1 MGWAEE
7 TFKAAQSPFGW
18 LSSAERLAA
27 AAETILAQEEA
38 EAPAYFSALEA
49 AQREAVEKSYSSEDK
64 TGVAEVRHEP
74 PNYLPAQLLYA
85 FALEN
90 VFKGMMVAN
99 DPTLANET
107 RLNSELK
114 SHELDILAAKA
125 GFALSTEE
133 QLLLRTLSEIAIWA
147 GRYPV
152 ASKLVDHTSPPMSDP
167 HDLLNF
173 GRQHPTLRS
182 VFQRAKE
189 ALVSKI
195 PHETARYGVVVAL
208 PSEPQ

>member
-18 LSSAERLAA
+18 LSSAECLQA
-27 AAETILAQEEA
+27 AAEIILEHEEA
-38 EAPAYFSALEA
+38 GAPAYFNALEA
-49 AQREAVEKSYSSEDK
+49 ARREAAEKSYSSEDK
-64 TGVAEVRHEP
+64 TGVAVVRREP

-85 FALEN
+85 FAFEN

-99 DPTLANET
+99 DPALANET
-107 RLNSELK
+107 KLNGELK
-114 SHELDILAAKA
+114 SHELDRLAAKA
-125 GFALSTEE
+125 SFALSAEE
-133 QLLLRTLSEIAIWA
+133 QLLLRILSEIAIWA

-152 ASKLVDHTSPPMSDP
+152 ASRLVDHTSPPMSDP

-173 GRQHPTLRS
+173 GRQHPMLRS
-182 VFQRAKE
+182 VFQKAKE
-189 ALVSKI
+189 TLVSKI
-195 PHETARYGVVVAL
+195 PHETSRFGVVVAL

>member
-1 MGWAEE
+1 MGWVEE
-7 TFKAAQSPFGW
+7 TFKAGQSPFGW
-18 LSSAERLAA
+18 LSSAERLQA
-27 AAETILAQEEA
+27 AAETILEREEA
-38 EAPAYFSALEA
+38 GAPAYFSALEA
-49 AQREAVEKSYSSEDK
+49 ARREAVEKSYSSKDK
-64 TGVAEVRHEP
+64 TGVAEVRCEP
-74 PNYLPAQLLYA
+74 PNCLPAQLLYA

-90 VFKGMMVAN
+90 IFKGMMVAN
-99 DPTLANET
+99 DPALANET
-107 RLNSELK
+107 KLNSELK
-114 SHELDILAAKA
+114 SHELDLLAAKA
-125 GFALSTEE
+125 GFALSPEE

-152 ASKLVDHTSPPMSDP
+152 ASRLVDHTSPPMSDP

-189 ALVSKI
+189 THVSKI
-195 PHETARYGVVVAL
+195 PHETARFGVVVAL